1 MSTTVG
7 NLLQTKGDDVWTISP
22 RASVY
27 QALELLADK
36 DIGALPVVE
45 AEKLVGIFSERDYAR
60 KIILKGRSS
69 QDASV
74 GEMMTSPVVAATSE
88 KTIEFCMALMADKRV
103 RHLPILDDGRLV
115 GIVTVGDIV
124 QQIIAEQG
132 FTIQQLL
139 LPKRMDSSLHAMSEL
154 SESNATEPD
163 EFLSFLHAGHI
174 FSLILQEVL
183 EENYLR
189 QVTDTDIPLAQFNLL
204 RLIAYSDNP
213 QACEIAGI
221 MGRSQPAIS
230 KNVDKL
236 VRSGLVQRQFRQD
249 DRRAASLVLT
259 DEGKSLV
266 DRYEA
271 LREEKLKD
279 VLNSFSLEELH
290 TLSQGLEKAS
300 QLMLESLPQAPPTAA
315 SRFVDGNK

>member
-1 MSTTVG
+1 M
-7 NLLQTKGDDVWTISP
+7 
-22 RASVY
+22 Y

-45 AEKLVGIFSERDYAR
+45 DGKLVGIFSERDYAR
-60 KIILKGRSS
+60 KVILKGRSS

-74 GEMMTSPVVAATSE
+74 GEMMTNPVVSAAPD
-88 KTIEFCMALMADKRV
+88 KTIEFCMALMTDKHV
-103 RHLPILDDGRLV
+103 RHLPILDDGQLV
-115 GIVTVGDIV
+115 GMVTVGDMV
-124 QQIIAEQG
+124 KQIIAEQG

-139 LPKRMDSSLHAMSEL
+139 LPKRVESSLQAVSKLAE
-154 SESNATEPD
+154 NTAGEPD
-163 EFLSFLHAGHI
+163 EFLVFLHAGNI

-189 QVTDTDIPLAQFNLL
+189 QATGSDIPLAQFNLL

-221 MGRSQPAIS
+221 LGRSQPAIS

-236 VRSGLVQRQFRQD
+236 VRSGFIQRQFRQD
-249 DRRAASLVLT
+249 DRRAVSLELT
-259 DEGKSLV
+259 EEGRRLV
-266 DRYEA
+266 DRYETLKA
-271 LREEKLKD
+271 ENLKD
-279 VLNSFSLEELH
+279 ILNSFALEELRS
-290 TLSQGLEKAS
+290 LSQGLEKAS

-315 SRFVDGNK
+315 SLFIDGNK